1 MNENEIYEILES
13 YRQALDFLVEKVD
26 GIVQE
31 NMAMKEQLGGLEQVL
46 YEGILSPAKEAI
58 DSAEREDRFEDF
70 NSKYGEQLG
79 GYNGQLAPL
88 EGEDFDLTRT
98 AFDNYDSIPDE
109 EKPDSDE
116 YVNALIAQVDEQIN
130 SIKEALGLPAD
141 TEVEVKQDENG
152 NTEISADGEPI
163 ASDKGESEGETEGE
177 SEEKPEEGEKEEEKE
192 VEEKPEEEGE
202 KEEEEKVDDPEE
214 IAALEEELK
223 GYLK

>member
-26 GIVQE
+26 GLVQE
-31 NMAMKEQLGGLEQVL
+31 NTAMKEQLGGLEQVL

-58 DSAEREDRFEDF
+58 DNAEREDRFEDF

-79 GYNGQLAPL
+79 GYNGQLAPI

-116 YVNALIAQVDEQIN
+116 YVNALVAQVDEQIN
-130 SIKEALGLPAD
+130 SIKEAFGLPED
-141 TEVEVKQDENG
+141 TEVEVKQDEDG
-152 NTEISADGEPI
+152 NTEIKADGETI
-163 ASDKGESEGETEGE
+163 ASEDTSKEG
-177 SEEKPEEGEKEEEKE
+177 EKE
-192 VEEKPEEEGE
+192 VEEKTEEKPDEEEKE
-202 KEEEEKVDDPEE
+202 EEEEEKVDDPEE

>member
-58 DSAEREDRFEDF
+58 DSAEREGRFEDF

-79 GYNGQLAPL
+79 GYNGQLAPI

-130 SIKEALGLPAD
+130 HIKEAFGLPGDA
-141 TEVEVKQDENG
+141 EVEVKQDEDG

-163 ASDKGESEGETEGE
+163 ASDGE
-177 SEEKPEEGEKEEEKE
+177 SEEGEKEKEEEKE
-192 VEEKPEEEGE
+192 IEEKPLEKPSEEEE
-202 KEEEEKVDDPEE
+202 KEEKVDDPEE

>member
-31 NMAMKEQLGGLEQVL
+31 NAAMKEQLGGLEHVL
-46 YEGILSPAKEAI
+46 YDGILSPAKEAI
-58 DSAEREDRFEDF
+58 DNAEREDRFEDF

-79 GYNGQLAPL
+79 GYNGQLAPI

-109 EKPDSDE
+109 EKPDADE
-116 YVNALIAQVDEQIN
+116 YVNALVAQVDEQIN
-130 SIKEALGLPAD
+130 SIKEAFGLPAD
-141 TEVEVKQDENG
+141 TEVEVKQDEDG
-152 NTEISADGEPI
+152 NTEITADGETI
-163 ASDKGESEGETEGE
+163 VSEEEQKEVEAPAEEE
-177 SEEKPEEGEKEEEKE
+177 SEEEDESES
-192 VEEKPEEEGE
+192 
-202 KEEEEKVDDPEE
+202 EEEEKVDDPEE

>member
-26 GIVQE
+26 GLVQE

-79 GYNGQLAPL
+79 GYNGQLAPI

-116 YVNALIAQVDEQIN
+116 YVNALIAQVDEQI
-130 SIKEALGLPAD
+130 SHIKEAFGLPAD
-141 TEVEVKQDENG
+141 AEVEVKQDENG
-152 NTEISADGEPI
+152 NTEINADGEPI
-163 ASDKGESEGETEGE
+163 ASENTS
-177 SEEKPEEGEKEEEKE
+177 EEGEKEEEKE
-192 VEEKPEEEGE
+192 IEEKPLEKPSEEKEE

>member
-79 GYNGQLAPL
+79 GYNGQLAPI

-116 YVNALIAQVDEQIN
+116 YVSALIAQVDEQIGH
-130 SIKEALGLPAD
+130 IKEALGLPAD
-141 TEVEVKQDENG
+141 AEVEVKQDEDG

-163 ASDKGESEGETEGE
+163 ASKEDKSEEGESEEGE
-177 SEEKPEEGEKEEEKE
+177 SEEKPEEKPLEEKE
-192 VEEKPEEEGE
+192 E

>member
-58 DSAEREDRFEDF
+58 DNAEREDRFEDF

-79 GYNGQLAPL
+79 GYNGQLAPI

-116 YVNALIAQVDEQIN
+116 YVNALITQVDEQIK
-130 SIKEALGLPAD
+130 SIKEAFGLPED
-141 TEVEVKQDENG
+141 TEVEVKQDEDG
-152 NTEISADGEPI
+152 NTEITADGETI
-163 ASDKGESEGETEGE
+163 ASDDKEEAPAEDESDDE
-177 SEEKPEEGEKEEEKE
+177 SEEEKE
-192 VEEKPEEEGE
+192 V
-202 KEEEEKVDDPEE
+202 EEEKVDDPEE

-223 GYLK
+223 DYLK

>member
-46 YEGILSPAKEAI
+46 YDGILSPAKEAI
-58 DSAEREDRFEDF
+58 DNAEREDRFEDF

-79 GYNGQLAPL
+79 GYNGQLAPI

-130 SIKEALGLPAD
+130 SIKEAFGLPED
-141 TEVEVKQDENG
+141 TEVEVKQDEDG
-152 NTEISADGEPI
+152 NTEITADGETI
-163 ASDKGESEGETEGE
+163 ASD
-177 SEEKPEEGEKEEEKE
+177 EEEAPAEKE
-192 VEEKPEEEGE
+192 VEEESDEDES
-202 KEEEEKVDDPEE
+202 EEEKVDDPEE
-214 IAALEEELK
+214 IEALEEELK

>member
-26 GIVQE
+26 GLVQE

-58 DSAEREDRFEDF
+58 DNAEREDRFEDF

-79 GYNGQLAPL
+79 GYNGQLAPI

-116 YVNALIAQVDEQIN
+116 YVNALVAQVDEQIN
-130 SIKEALGLPAD
+130 SIKEAFGLPEG
-141 TEVEVKQDENG
+141 TEVEVKQDEDG
-152 NTEISADGEPI
+152 NTEITADGETI
-163 ASDKGESEGETEGE
+163 AS
-177 SEEKPEEGEKEEEKE
+177 EEGKETSEDKEKE
-192 VEEKPEEEGE
+192 VEEKPDEEVEE
-202 KEEEEKVDDPEE
+202 KEDEKVDDPEE

>member
-79 GYNGQLAPL
+79 GYNGQLAPI

-116 YVNALIAQVDEQIN
+116 YVSALIAQVDEQI
-130 SIKEALGLPAD
+130 SHIKEAFGLPEDA
-141 TEVEVKQDENG
+141 EVEVKQDEYG

-163 ASDKGESEGETEGE
+163 ASEEKTSEEDKSEG
-177 SEEKPEEGEKEEEKE
+177 E
-192 VEEKPEEEGE
+192 VEEKPEEEEVEE
-202 KEEEEKVDDPEE
+202 KEEEKVDDPEE

>member
-26 GIVQE
+26 SIVQE

-79 GYNGQLAPL
+79 GYNGQLAPI

-116 YVNALIAQVDEQIN
+116 YVNALIAQVDEQIGH
-130 SIKEALGLPAD
+130 IKEALGLPEN

-163 ASDKGESEGETEGE
+163 ASEDKSEEGASEG
-177 SEEKPEEGEKEEEKE
+177 EKE
-192 VEEKPEEEGE
+192 VEEKPLEEKPE
-202 KEEEEKVDDPEE
+202 KEEEEEKVDDPEE

>member
-79 GYNGQLAPL
+79 GYNGQLAPI

-116 YVNALIAQVDEQIN
+116 YVSALIAQVDEQIN
-130 SIKEALGLPAD
+130 HIKEAFGLPGDA
-141 TEVEVKQDENG
+141 EVEVKQDEDG

-163 ASDKGESEGETEGE
+163 ASEDKSEGE
-177 SEEKPEEGEKEEEKE
+177 KEGEKEEEKE
-192 VEEKPEEEGE
+192 IEEKPLEEEEEE
-202 KEEEEKVDDPEE
+202 KEEKVDDPEE

>member
-79 GYNGQLAPL
+79 GYNGQLAPI

-116 YVNALIAQVDEQIN
+116 YVSALIAQVDEQIN
-130 SIKEALGLPAD
+130 HIKEAFGLPGDA
-141 TEVEVKQDENG
+141 EVEVKQDEDG
-152 NTEISADGEPI
+152 NTEISADGEHI
-163 ASDKGESEGETEGE
+163 AS
-177 SEEKPEEGEKEEEKE
+177 EEGEKEEEEKE
-192 VEEKPEEEGE
+192 IEEKPLEEKPSEEEEEE
-202 KEEEEKVDDPEE
+202 KEEKEEKVDDPEE

>member
-26 GIVQE
+26 GLVQE

-46 YEGILSPAKEAI
+46 YEGILSPAKDAI

-79 GYNGQLAPL
+79 GYNGQLAPI

-116 YVNALIAQVDEQIN
+116 YVNALIAQVDEQI
-130 SIKEALGLPAD
+130 SHIKEAFGLPAD
-141 TEVEVKQDENG
+141 AEVEVKQDENG

-163 ASDKGESEGETEGE
+163 ASEEGASEGT
-177 SEEKPEEGEKEEEKE
+177 SEEGEKE
-192 VEEKPEEEGE
+192 VEEKPLEEKSEEGE

>member
-26 GIVQE
+26 GLVQE

-58 DSAEREDRFEDF
+58 DNAEREDRFEDF

-79 GYNGQLAPL
+79 GYNGQLAPI

-130 SIKEALGLPAD
+130 SIKEALGLPED

-152 NTEISADGEPI
+152 NTEITADGETI
-163 ASDKGESEGETEGE
+163 ASEEETSDGT
-177 SEEKPEEGEKEEEKE
+177 EKE
-192 VEEKPEEEGE
+192 VEEKPDEEEVE
-202 KEEEEKVDDPEE
+202 EEEEEKVDDPEE
-214 IAALEEELK
+214 LAALEEELK
-223 GYLK
+223 GYLNK

>member
-26 GIVQE
+26 GLVQE

-58 DSAEREDRFEDF
+58 DNAEREDRFEDF

-79 GYNGQLAPL
+79 GYNGQLAPI

-116 YVNALIAQVDEQIN
+116 YVNALVAQVDEQIN
-130 SIKEALGLPAD
+130 SIKEAFGLPED
-141 TEVEVKQDENG
+141 TEVEVKQDEDG
-152 NTEISADGEPI
+152 NTEITADGETI
-163 ASDKGESEGETEGE
+163 AS
-177 SEEKPEEGEKEEEKE
+177 EEGKETSEDKEKE
-192 VEEKPEEEGE
+192 VEEKPDEEEKE
-202 KEEEEKVDDPEE
+202 EEEEKVDDPEE

>member
-79 GYNGQLAPL
+79 GYNGQLAPI

-130 SIKEALGLPAD
+130 HIKEAFGLPAD
-141 TEVEVKQDENG
+141 AEVEVKQDEDG

-163 ASDKGESEGETEGE
+163 ASEGT
-177 SEEKPEEGEKEEEKE
+177 SEEGEKEEEKE
-192 VEEKPEEEGE
+192 EEKPLEKPLEEGKEEGE
-202 KEEEEKVDDPEE
+202 KEEEKVDDPEE

>member
-79 GYNGQLAPL
+79 GYNGQLAPI

-116 YVNALIAQVDEQIN
+116 YVNALIAQVDEQI
-130 SIKEALGLPAD
+130 SHIKEAFGLPAD
-141 TEVEVKQDENG
+141 AEVEVKQDEDG

-163 ASDKGESEGETEGE
+163 ASEGETEGA
-177 SEEKPEEGEKEEEKE
+177 SKEEKPEEGEKEVEKPLEEKS
-192 VEEKPEEEGE
+192 EEGE

>member
-26 GIVQE
+26 GLVQE

-58 DSAEREDRFEDF
+58 DNAEREDRFEDF

-79 GYNGQLAPL
+79 GYNGQLAPI

-116 YVNALIAQVDEQIN
+116 YVNALVAQVDEQIN
-130 SIKEALGLPAD
+130 SIKEAFGLPED
-141 TEVEVKQDENG
+141 TEVEVKQDEDG
-152 NTEISADGEPI
+152 NTEITADGETI
-163 ASDKGESEGETEGE
+163 ASEETSDGT
-177 SEEKPEEGEKEEEKE
+177 EKE
-192 VEEKPEEEGE
+192 VEEKPDEEEVEE
-202 KEEEEKVDDPEE
+202 KEEEKVDDPEE

>member
-26 GIVQE
+26 GLVQE

-79 GYNGQLAPL
+79 GYNGRLAPI

-116 YVNALIAQVDEQIN
+116 YVNALIAQVDEQI
-130 SIKEALGLPAD
+130 SHIKEAFGLPAD
-141 TEVEVKQDENG
+141 AEVEVKQDENG
-152 NTEISADGEPI
+152 NTEITADGEPV
-163 ASDKGESEGETEGE
+163 ASEGTSEGT
-177 SEEKPEEGEKEEEKE
+177 SEEGEKKEEKE
-192 VEEKPEEEGE
+192 TEEKPLEEGKE

>member
-26 GIVQE
+26 GLVQE

-58 DSAEREDRFEDF
+58 DNAEREDRFEDF

-79 GYNGQLAPL
+79 GYNGQLAPI

-116 YVNALIAQVDEQIN
+116 YVNALVAQVDEQIN
-130 SIKEALGLPAD
+130 SIKEAFGLPED
-141 TEVEVKQDENG
+141 TEVEVKQDEDG
-152 NTEISADGEPI
+152 NTEITADGETI
-163 ASDKGESEGETEGE
+163 ASEETSEDK
-177 SEEKPEEGEKEEEKE
+177 EKE
-192 VEEKPEEEGE
+192 VEEKPDEEEVEE
-202 KEEEEKVDDPEE
+202 KEDEKVDDPEE

>member
-26 GIVQE
+26 GLVQE

-79 GYNGQLAPL
+79 GYNGQLAPI

-116 YVNALIAQVDEQIN
+116 YVNALIAQVDEQI
-130 SIKEALGLPAD
+130 SHIKEAFGLPAD
-141 TEVEVKQDENG
+141 AEVEVKQDENG
-152 NTEISADGEPI
+152 NTEINADGEPI
-163 ASDKGESEGETEGE
+163 ASENTS
-177 SEEKPEEGEKEEEKE
+177 EEGEKEEEEKE
-192 VEEKPEEEGE
+192 IEEKPLEKPSEEKEE

>member
-26 GIVQE
+26 GLVQE
-31 NMAMKEQLGGLEQVL
+31 NTAMKEQLGGLEQVL

-58 DSAEREDRFEDF
+58 DNAEREDRFEDF

-79 GYNGQLAPL
+79 GYNGQLAPI

-116 YVNALIAQVDEQIN
+116 YVNALVAQVDEQIN
-130 SIKEALGLPAD
+130 SIKEAFGLPED
-141 TEVEVKQDENG
+141 TEVEVKQDEDG
-152 NTEISADGEPI
+152 NTEITADGETI
-163 ASDKGESEGETEGE
+163 AS
-177 SEEKPEEGEKEEEKE
+177 EEGKGTSEDKE
-192 VEEKPEEEGE
+192 VEEKPDEEE

>member
-26 GIVQE
+26 SIVQE

-79 GYNGQLAPL
+79 GYNGQLAPI

-130 SIKEALGLPAD
+130 SIKEAFGLPAG

-163 ASDKGESEGETEGE
+163 ASEDKSEEGETEGA
-177 SEEKPEEGEKEEEKE
+177 SKEEKPLEEGEKE
-192 VEEKPEEEGE
+192 VEEKPEKEE

>member
-26 GIVQE
+26 GLVQE

-58 DSAEREDRFEDF
+58 DNAEREDRFEDF

-79 GYNGQLAPL
+79 GYNGQLAPI

-130 SIKEALGLPAD
+130 SIKEAFGLPED
-141 TEVEVKQDENG
+141 TEVEVKQDEDG
-152 NTEISADGEPI
+152 NTEITADGETI
-163 ASDKGESEGETEGE
+163 AS
-177 SEEKPEEGEKEEEKE
+177 EEGKETSEDKEKE
-192 VEEKPEEEGE
+192 VEEKPDEEVEE
-202 KEEEEKVDDPEE
+202 KEEEKVDDPEE

>member
-79 GYNGQLAPL
+79 GYNGQLAPI

-116 YVNALIAQVDEQIN
+116 YVSALIAQVDEQI
-130 SIKEALGLPAD
+130 SHIKEAFGLPEDA
-141 TEVEVKQDENG
+141 EVEVKQDEDG

-163 ASDKGESEGETEGE
+163 ASEEKTSEEDKSEG
-177 SEEKPEEGEKEEEKE
+177 E
-192 VEEKPEEEGE
+192 VEEKPEEEEVEE
-202 KEEEEKVDDPEE
+202 KEEEKVDDPEE

>member
-26 GIVQE
+26 GLVQE

-58 DSAEREDRFEDF
+58 DNAEREDRFEDF

-79 GYNGQLAPL
+79 GYNGQLAPI

-98 AFDNYDSIPDE
+98 AFDSYDSIPDE

-130 SIKEALGLPAD
+130 SIKEALGLPED
-141 TEVEVKQDENG
+141 TEVEVKQDEDG
-152 NTEISADGEPI
+152 NTEITADGETI
-163 ASDKGESEGETEGE
+163 ASEKGKETSEDK
-177 SEEKPEEGEKEEEKE
+177 EKE
-192 VEEKPEEEGE
+192 VEEKSDEE

-223 GYLK
+223 GYLNK

>member
-26 GIVQE
+26 GLVQE

-58 DSAEREDRFEDF
+58 DNAEREDRFEDF

-79 GYNGQLAPL
+79 GYNGQLAPI

-116 YVNALIAQVDEQIN
+116 YVNALVAQVDEQIN
-130 SIKEALGLPAD
+130 SIKEAFGLPED
-141 TEVEVKQDENG
+141 TEVEVKQDEDG
-152 NTEISADGEPI
+152 NTEITADGETI
-163 ASDKGESEGETEGE
+163 ASEEETSEDKSEGT
-177 SEEKPEEGEKEEEKE
+177 EKE
-192 VEEKPEEEGE
+192 VEEKPDEEVEE
-202 KEEEEKVDDPEE
+202 KEEEKVDDPEE

>member
-26 GIVQE
+26 GLVQE

-79 GYNGQLAPL
+79 GYNGQLAPI

-116 YVNALIAQVDEQIN
+116 YVNALIAQVDEQI
-130 SIKEALGLPAD
+130 SHIKEAFGLPAD
-141 TEVEVKQDENG
+141 AEVEVKQDEDG

-163 ASDKGESEGETEGE
+163 ASEGEKEV
-177 SEEKPEEGEKEEEKE
+177 EEKPEEGEKEEEKPL
-192 VEEKPEEEGE
+192 EKPSEE
-202 KEEEEKVDDPEE
+202 KEEKEEKVDDPEE

>member
-31 NMAMKEQLGGLEQVL
+31 NAAMKEQLGGLEHVL
-46 YEGILSPAKEAI
+46 YDGILSPAKEAI
-58 DSAEREDRFEDF
+58 DNAEREDRFEDF

-79 GYNGQLAPL
+79 GYNGQLAPI

-109 EKPDSDE
+109 EKPDTDE
-116 YVNALIAQVDEQIN
+116 YVNALVAQVDEQIN
-130 SIKEALGLPAD
+130 SIKEAFGLPAD
-141 TEVEVKQDENG
+141 TEVEVKQDEDG
-152 NTEISADGEPI
+152 NTEITADGETI
-163 ASDKGESEGETEGE
+163 ASEEEQKEVEAPADE
-177 SEEKPEEGEKEEEKE
+177 SEEEE
-192 VEEKPEEEGE
+192 PEEEPV
-202 KEEEEKVDDPEE
+202 EEDESEEKVDDPEE

>member
-79 GYNGQLAPL
+79 GYNGQLAPI

-130 SIKEALGLPAD
+130 SIKEAFGLPAD
-141 TEVEVKQDENG
+141 AEVEVKQDENG

-163 ASDKGESEGETEGE
+163 ASEEGTSEEKPSEGEKE
-177 SEEKPEEGEKEEEKE
+177 EEKPEEGEKE

-202 KEEEEKVDDPEE
+202 KEEEKVDDPEE

>member
-79 GYNGQLAPL
+79 GYNGQLAPI

-130 SIKEALGLPAD
+130 HIKEAFGLPAD
-141 TEVEVKQDENG
+141 AEVEVKQDEDG

-163 ASDKGESEGETEGE
+163 ASEGT
-177 SEEKPEEGEKEEEKE
+177 SEEGEKEVEKPLEEKS
-192 VEEKPEEEGE
+192 EEGE

>member
-79 GYNGQLAPL
+79 GYNGQLAPI

-116 YVNALIAQVDEQIN
+116 YVNALIAQVDEQIGH
-130 SIKEALGLPAD
+130 IKEALGLPAEA
-141 TEVEVKQDENG
+141 EVEVKQDEDG

-163 ASDKGESEGETEGE
+163 ASEEDKSEEGE
-177 SEEKPEEGEKEEEKE
+177 SEEKPEEGEKE
-192 VEEKPEEEGE
+192 VEEKPLEKEEEGE

>member
-26 GIVQE
+26 SIVQE

-79 GYNGQLAPL
+79 GYNGQLAPI

-116 YVNALIAQVDEQIN
+116 YVNALIAQVDEQIGH
-130 SIKEALGLPAD
+130 IKEALGLPEN

-163 ASDKGESEGETEGE
+163 ASGEGEKE
-177 SEEKPEEGEKEEEKE
+177 EEKPLEEGEKEEE
-192 VEEKPEEEGE
+192 EKPEKEE